1 MTAASEKIS
10 EAYADKS
17 DEWVAGRVRMLMRND
32 LEFEPILVAGRDRIL
47 RLSRELLQLRA
58 EHEEVRKALGQFTSH
73 HDCEDCWYSCATICC
88 DDRRK
93 SDVCDCGAQ
102 IAINVLAA
110 QGAARGKG

>member
-58 EHEEVRKALGQFTSH
+58 EHETARKLLDESVGVLEQLKAHQDVMWITHVNNL
-73 HDCEDCWYSCATICC
+73 DETIAYF
-88 DDRRK
+88 R
-93 SDVCDCGAQ
+93 
-102 IAINVLAA
+102 AA
-110 QGAARGKG
+110 QGAARGNG